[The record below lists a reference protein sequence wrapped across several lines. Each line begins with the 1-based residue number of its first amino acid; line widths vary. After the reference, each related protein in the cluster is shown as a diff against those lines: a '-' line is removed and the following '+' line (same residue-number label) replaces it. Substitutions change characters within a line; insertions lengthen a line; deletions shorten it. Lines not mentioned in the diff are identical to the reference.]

1 MRVTVLNDEKPGICP
16 AEHGISFLIEGGA
29 KILFDVG
36 PSDIFARN
44 AATLGIDLEEVS
56 AIILSH
62 GHWDHTN
69 GLKYIKGKK
78 LVCHPDCF
86 AKRFWKNDKEYNGV
100 PITLEEAKKQFQL
113 VLTTKPYKLGED
125 ILFLGEIPRL
135 NGFEAKTTEFY
146 LEGGA
151 DDFILGD
158 SALAIKTG
166 KGLAVIAG
174 CSHAGICNIV
184 EYAKKA
190 SGVGNVYAVIGGFH
204 LLENNESARR
214 TIEYFQKEKIAAV
227 YPSHCVSEAVIE
239 EMGKSLN
246 VIRIRSGDV
255 IDI

>member
-1 MRVTVLNDEKPGICP
+1 MRITVLNDEKPGKCP
-16 AEHGISFLIEGGA
+16 AEHGLSFLVEDGE

-44 AATLGIDLEEVS
+44 AATLGIDLGEVG
-56 AIILSH
+56 AIALSH

-69 GLKYIKGKK
+69 GLKFIKGKK
-78 LVCHPDCF
+78 LICHPDCF
-86 AKRFWKNDKEYNGV
+86 ARRFRKNDKEYNGV
-100 PITLEEAKKQFQL
+100 PITLEEAKKQFHL
-113 VLTTKPYKLGED
+113 ALTTKPYKLGES

-135 NGFEAKTTEFY
+135 NDFEAKTTEFY
-146 LEGGA
+146 LEGGT

-158 SALAIKTG
+158 SALAIKT
-166 KGLAVIAG
+166 KNGLVVIAG
-174 CSHAGICNIV
+174 CSHAGICNII

-190 SGVGNVYAVIGGFH
+190 SGMGKVYAVIGGFH

-214 TIEYFQKEKIAAV
+214 TIEYLKKEKIAKI
-227 YPSHCVSEAVIE
+227 YPSHCVCDAAIG

-246 VIRIRSGDV
+246 VIRIRSGDI

>member
-1 MRVTVLNDEKPGICP
+1 MRITVLNDEKPGICP
-16 AEHGISFLIEGGA
+16 AEHGLSFLIEDEG

-44 AATLGIDLEEVS
+44 ADSLGIDLEAAGTIV
-56 AIILSH
+56 LSH

-69 GLKYIKGKK
+69 GLKHLHGKK
-78 LVCHPDCF
+78 LVCYPDCF
-86 AKRFWKNDKEYNGV
+86 AKRFRKNDNQYNGT

-113 VLTTKPYKLGED
+113 TLTKKPFKLSEA

-135 NGFEAKTTEFY
+135 NDFEAKTTEFY

-151 DDFILGD
+151 DDFIIGD
-158 SALAIKTG
+158 SALAIKTA
-166 KGLAVIAG
+166 KGLVVVAG
-174 CSHAGICNIV
+174 CSHAGICNII

-190 SGVGNVYAVIGGFH
+190 SGLGKVHAVIGGFH

-214 TIEYFQKEKIAAV
+214 TMEYFKKEKIAKI
-227 YPSHCVSEAVIE
+227 YPSHCVCDAVIE